1 MNVLNQSAFLKAL
14 GWSLLD
20 SFWQVGIL
28 WLIYVILTS
37 DGRRFQSRQRH
48 SLALLS
54 LMGGSAWFI
63 ISFVFHYQQV
73 IKESVVVSVGSG
85 SSFTSIFNILEP
97 ILPFLSVAYLSV
109 LIYLSIRLYAQYR
122 NTRFLFTSG
131 TYKVNPELRAF
142 LQQVASHMGIK
153 KNVRIWLSELV
164 DTPLTVG
171 FWKPVILL
179 PVAAINHL
187 TIQQAESIILHELNH
202 IRRNDYLINLLIA
215 CIDIILFFNP
225 FIRILIDTIKKERE
239 NSCDDMV
246 LQFKYDARQYVKA
259 LLLLEQNRTH
269 TPTLSM
275 AATGRSRKFL
285 LQRVERMLNKQATA
299 TPINQR
305 LVAYVL
311 SALLIGFIGWYN
323 PGKVIETT
331 LEKVEE
337 TVLKTPEP
345 EQISFTTPS
354 IAAAESEADAPSRKI
369 KSTPAKLIASQNLPE
384 EEPVEYQYI
393 REETPQQADETS
405 MATLASFASATIA
418 AAPAYT
424 IPENTVTVAPSYS
437 PDVHPYIPS
446 TAFSYQVVE
455 DTALPKKHILTATEV
470 KAMEGLAQAM
480 KALNELD
487 WQKLEKELNAS
498 GKKVD
503 IIKLQKEIKKAMAE
517 VDFKKI
523 NDEMQSSLIQA
534 ENELLKEH
542 SALRKELQEFQK
554 DRSVKSE
561 SHNKLRATIVN
572 DRLCE
577 EKAQSQSIKSTYQKP
592 QQKPVRKIVV
602 I

>member
-131 TYKVNPELRAF
+131 TYKVDAELRAF

-215 CIDIILFFNP
+215 CMDIILFFNP
-225 FIRILIDTIKKERE
+225 FVRILIDTIKKERE

-285 LQRVERMLNKQATA
+285 LQRVERMLNKQTTPA
-299 TPINQR
+299 PINQR

-331 LEKVEE
+331 IEKVED
-337 TVLKTPEP
+337 TMLRTPEP
-345 EQISFTTPS
+345 EQFSFTTPS
-354 IAAAESEADAPSRKI
+354 IVVNESEPETPARKI
-369 KSTPAKLIASQNLPE
+369 KSTPVKLIASQNSPE
-384 EEPVEYQYI
+384 EEPIEYQYI
-393 REETPQQADETS
+393 SEETPQQAEET
-405 MATLASFASATIA
+405 ATTLASFASATLA

-424 IPENTVTVAPSYS
+424 IPENTVPAAPSYS
-437 PDVHPYIPS
+437 PDVHPYVPS
-446 TAFSYQVVE
+446 TAFSYQIVE
-455 DTALPKKHILTATEV
+455 DTALPKKQILTATEL
-470 KAMEGLAQAM
+470 KAMEGMVQAM

-523 NDEMQSSLIQA
+523 HDEMQSSLIQA

-542 SALRKELQEFQK
+542 STLRKELQEFQK
-554 DRSVKSE
+554 DRSVKAE
-561 SHNKLRATIVN
+561 THNKLRATIVN

-577 EKAQSQSIKSTYQKP
+577 EKAQSQSIKSTYKKP

>member
-131 TYKVNPELRAF
+131 TYKVDAELRAF

-215 CIDIILFFNP
+215 CMDIILFFNP
-225 FIRILIDTIKKERE
+225 FVRILIDTIKKERE

-285 LQRVERMLNKQATA
+285 LQRVERMLNKQTTPA
-299 TPINQR
+299 PINQR

-331 LEKVEE
+331 IEKVED
-337 TVLKTPEP
+337 TMLRTPEP
-345 EQISFTTPS
+345 EQFSFTTPS
-354 IAAAESEADAPSRKI
+354 IVVNESEPETPARKI
-369 KSTPAKLIASQNLPE
+369 KSTPVKLIASQNSPE
-384 EEPVEYQYI
+384 EEPIEYQYI
-393 REETPQQADETS
+393 SEETPQHAEET
-405 MATLASFASATIA
+405 ATTLASFASATLA

-424 IPENTVTVAPSYS
+424 IPENTVPAAPSYS
-437 PDVHPYIPS
+437 PDVHPYVPS
-446 TAFSYQVVE
+446 TAFSYQIVE
-455 DTALPKKHILTATEV
+455 DTALPKKQILTATEL
-470 KAMEGLAQAM
+470 KAMEGMVQAM

-542 SALRKELQEFQK
+542 STLRKELQEFQK
-554 DRSVKSE
+554 DRSVKAE
-561 SHNKLRATIVN
+561 THNKLRATIVN

-577 EKAQSQSIKSTYQKP
+577 EKAQSQSIKSTYKKP

>member
-28 WLIYVILTS
+28 WLVYVILTS
-37 DGRRFQSRQRH
+37 NGRRFQSRQRH

-73 IKESVVVSVGSG
+73 IKESIVVPAGSG
-85 SSFTSIFNILEP
+85 SSFSSIFSFLEP
-97 ILPFLSVAYLSV
+97 ALPFLSVAYLSV

-215 CIDIILFFNP
+215 CMDIILFFNP
-225 FIRILIDTIKKERE
+225 FVRILIDTIKKERE

-285 LQRVERMLNKQATA
+285 LQRVERMLNKQTTPA
-299 TPINQR
+299 PINQR

-331 LEKVEE
+331 IEKVED
-337 TVLKTPEP
+337 TMLRTPEP
-345 EQISFTTPS
+345 EQFSFTTPS
-354 IAAAESEADAPSRKI
+354 IVVNESEPETPARKI
-369 KSTPAKLIASQNLPE
+369 KSTPVKLIASQNSPE
-384 EEPVEYQYI
+384 EEPIEYQYI
-393 REETPQQADETS
+393 SEETPQQAEET
-405 MATLASFASATIA
+405 ATTLASFASATLA

-424 IPENTVTVAPSYS
+424 IPENTVPAAPSYS
-437 PDVHPYIPS
+437 PDVHPYVPS
-446 TAFSYQVVE
+446 TAFSYQIVE
-455 DTALPKKHILTATEV
+455 DTALPKKQILTATEL
-470 KAMEGLAQAM
+470 KAMEGMVQAM

-523 NDEMQSSLIQA
+523 HDEMQSSLIQA

-542 SALRKELQEFQK
+542 STLRKELQEFQK
-554 DRSVKSE
+554 DRSVKAE
-561 SHNKLRATIVN
+561 THNKLRATIVN

-577 EKAQSQSIKSTYQKP
+577 EKAQSQSIKSTYKKP